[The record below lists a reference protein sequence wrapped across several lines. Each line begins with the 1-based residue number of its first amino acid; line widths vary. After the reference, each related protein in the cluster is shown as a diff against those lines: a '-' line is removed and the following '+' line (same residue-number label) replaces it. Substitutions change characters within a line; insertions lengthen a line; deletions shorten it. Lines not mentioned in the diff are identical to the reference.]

1 MKFEYLEH
9 VMNFNRIYY
18 LTKLLYYIKLLNF
31 LSRIKLYLLKF

>member
-18 LTKLLYYIKLLNF
+18 LTKLLYRNF